1 MLDGVYVCARICI
14 LSLTIL
20 FMLLF
25 MFDVYLSILD
35 ILPSLPSLLLADNPA
50 VVNIK
55 DETLIFQ
62 PSSTIPT
69 TNALTEPRLTSTT
82 TVIDAINSKISS
94 HIAIQSSPLTTL
106 LAPTTSNVCTEGT
119 INELKKCIYEYIS
132 EYNYYTH
139 QIDPARLAC
148 RYNNNT
154 TTTSDLW
161 LYTVLLSQAAV
172 VCDIDVMLHMY
183 SDILSY
189 YTGLGEVPDS
199 ISDMGKILTD
209 IISFYSEGY
218 AYYTRQKA
226 IKNPISP
233 TGSIYE
239 KGHNS
244 DPSAMLPKGHN
255 SESYPGVLRLSHD
268 LYAKIGDQYML
279 MNEAAA
285 ANYARREGS

>member
-1 MLDGVYVCARICI
+1 
-14 LSLTIL
+14 
-20 FMLLF
+20 

-35 ILPSLPSLLLADNPA
+35 LLPSLPSLLLADNPT

-62 PSSTIPT
+62 LSATPT
-69 TNALTEPRLTSTT
+69 TTTASTEPRLTSTT
-82 TVIDAINSKISS
+82 TVIDAVKSKITT

-106 LAPTTSNVCTEGT
+106 LTPTASTVCTEGT
-119 INELKKCIYEYIS
+119 INELKKCIYGYIR

-139 QIDPARLAC
+139 QIDPVRLAC
-148 RYNNNT
+148 RYNNT
-154 TTTSDLW
+154 TTTSDIW

-183 SDILSY
+183 SDILPC
-189 YTGLGEVPDS
+189 YTE
-199 ISDMGKILTD
+199 ISDMGKILAD
-209 IISFYSEGY
+209 IVSYYSEGY

-226 IKNPISP
+226 TKNPISQ
-233 TGSIYE
+233 SIYE

-244 DPSAMLPKGHN
+244 DRFNIPSKGHN
-255 SESYPGVLRLSHD
+255 SECYPGVVRLSQD